1 MFAAMPLPG
10 GRATASFA
18 SAAADR
24 LVKTWAR
31 EKSQGPSKDD
41 QILAEVLSKSTLTYP
56 VRYRVGI
63 ADVLASM
70 VQS

>member
-1 MFAAMPLPG
+1 MATPLPG

-24 LVKTWAR
+24 LLRHGHEK
-31 EKSQGPSKDD
+31 KSQGPSKDS
-41 QILAEVLSKSTLTYP
+41 QNLAELLSKSTLTRP
-56 VRYRVGI
+56 VRFREWY

-70 VQS
+70 GQS